1 MSKLTKILYLIGDLV
16 LIAFGLIFVAISLI
30 LGSIV
35 FEYISK
41 PYREFMHARN
51 DNLNEIRL
59 LTENK
64 PKELLL
70 YRRKQHLDLSSSVSE
85 ICYVSYIALNSEH
98 KITKLKLQNNGYKQI
113 DKSFCVA
120 NSNNLANLKSTFAA
134 PNFRYLGEKTF
145 LVFGSMKNLDISSIS
160 DTKTEI
166 WHKKGYEIIFY
177 PQKNIIQVNR
187 LWSECFGPFGMCN

>member
-1 MSKLTKILYLIGDLV
+1 MKVFGLLLKLIKWVCILIVILFLLVILYI
-16 LIAFGLIFVAISLI
+16 IAFYAIS
-30 LGSIV
+30 S
-35 FEYISK
+35 ISK
-41 PYREFMHARN
+41 PYREFIGARH
-51 DNLNEIRL
+51 DNLEEIKML
-59 LTENK
+59 SEAK
-64 PKELLL
+64 PEELLL

-145 LVFGSMKNLDISSIS
+145 LVFGSMKNLDISSIG

-166 WHKKGYEIIFY
+166 
-177 PQKNIIQVNR
+177 
-187 LWSECFGPFGMCN
+187 